1 MITVTGGSKRPGTIG
16 QLSRE
21 VALGIGQTP
30 RKTIAT
36 WIIYL
41 WSALTKAVEDFWN
54 WYLGPQVWHKKL
66 SFSFSLLAKAFS
78 LLILFLSPYLK
89 KLSFSFSLL
98 AKAFSLSFLFFSP
111 YFKKLS
117 FSFSLW
123 AKAFSLS
130 FLFLSPYLKK
140 ISFSFSL
147 WVKAF
152 SLSCLFLSPYLKK
165 LSFSYPYW
173 EKHSLYYSY
182 LSLPTLRNY
191 PSHSLCYSYFSF
203 PTSKQF
209 SVAIDII
216 SSLITLPLFDSFYHE
231 EIIILIFLTGEA
243 DLSVMTHFYLL
254 FYLTVSPVSPSLF
267 RTPMFLYIYL
277 FLCILT
283 NLSMLLKFLF
293 LPNISQYWCFIH
305 CIYTLYLL
313 LIFFAS
319 EKNFFCTFL
328 FSSSST
334 RYEIKYVLGTV
345 LVK

>member
-78 LLILFLSPYLK
+78 LLILFI
-89 KLSFSFSLL
+89 
-98 AKAFSLSFLFFSP
+98 SP

-277 FLCILT
+277 FLRYWPI
-283 NLSMLLKFLF
+283 FL
-293 LPNISQYWCFIH
+293 CF
-305 CIYTLYLL
+305 
-313 LIFFAS
+313 
-319 EKNFFCTFL
+319 
-328 FSSSST
+328 
-334 RYEIKYVLGTV
+334 
-345 LVK
+345 